1 MANALTP
8 KILILIVIT
17 VIIKSFADLLFKKGL
32 ISIGIDSIGQNAS
45 TLILKY
51 LSSIFMWSGLL
62 LYIFTFFI
70 WIIILSKI
78 ELSLVY
84 PIQAAGY
91 VLVPVIAILFLNE
104 SVSFLRWIGVI
115 SIIIGICLLSRSP
128 AKETKT
134 DLIKRINK

>member
-91 VLVPVIAILFLNE
+91 VLVPVIAILFHNE

-134 DLIKRINK
+134 DLIK